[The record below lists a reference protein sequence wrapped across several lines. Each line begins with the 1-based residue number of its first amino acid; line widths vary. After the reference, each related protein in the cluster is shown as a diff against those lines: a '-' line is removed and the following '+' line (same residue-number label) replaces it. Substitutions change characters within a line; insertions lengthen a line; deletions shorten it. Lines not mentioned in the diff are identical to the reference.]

1 MAQKKAASPTSAAL
15 AVAGAD
21 QQALAPVATL
31 SALKWFASGKL
42 TEDERGAV
50 ISETNSLA
58 QSLLIHHNSGM
69 RVGEHLTTI
78 QGILEPHSLFGRY
91 LKTFHFSKKSAY
103 RYMKQWN
110 NAKTLPAPIVQAAMA
125 RNIQIGGDTDV
136 RPYGA
141 YTEAVK
147 KLPPPSNPT
156 TEQAETWLAQVEE
169 VRKEVKQSAADAF
182 GTPGGEDFSMPEP
195 TDPQT
200 ALKEAFRFVRN
211 RYRQLPNNSKMRAG
225 WLRTLVGMM
234 LTELGVSGQQAF
246 NPVAVPE
253 DFRQGRGAPA
263 KKAAVA

>member
-1 MAQKKAASPTSAAL
+1 MARQKAATTGAAMT
-15 AVAGAD
+15 VAGD
-21 QQALAPVATL
+21 TQALAPVATL
-31 SALKWFASGKL
+31 TGLKWFASGKL
-42 TEDERGAV
+42 TEEEKGAV
-50 ISETNSLA
+50 VSETNSLA

-69 RVGEHLTTI
+69 KVGEHLTTI

-141 YTEAVK
+141 YTEAVA
-147 KLPPPSNPT
+147 KLPPPTNPT
-156 TEQAETWLAQVEE
+156 PEQAETWLAQVEE
-169 VRKEVKQSAADAF
+169 VRKEVKQSAADAID
-182 GTPGGEDFSMPEP
+182 GESYLPEP
-195 TDPQT
+195 TDPAT

-211 RYRQLPNNSKMRAG
+211 RYRQLPQNSKIRAQ
-225 WLRTLVGMM
+225 WVRSLMGML
-234 LTELGVSGQQAF
+234 LTELGVSGAQSIT
-246 NPVAVPE
+246 PIAVPE

-263 KKAAVA
+263 KKATVA